1 MMVASVVLPAA
12 LFAVASWVSHR
23 DTHAVADERLDRSL
37 DILHEHALKVFQTVE
52 RVFAEVEE
60 VLRGMSDDEIRVND
74 RRLNARFKQITD
86 ALPQLQGIAV
96 IDRSGR
102 ALVSSN
108 AVPTPRHDLSDRSYF
123 TAHLD
128 GDAGTY
134 VSEVLSPRLP
144 GLGTYFFTLS
154 RRRPPIDSQFNG
166 VVSVA
171 VLPGY
176 FEQFYA
182 RIGRSAGSY
191 YAMVRDDGAF
201 LARYPVPTYRTEKLG
216 PQSGLR
222 RSLAQNPDRSIYSG
236 RAQTD
241 GVERRFGYRKLAGF
255 PIYALAGTEMSAIQ
269 AEWLGVARS
278 HLVFGLPATLL
289 LFAIIGL
296 TLKRTQR
303 LYAEAERREIAESAL
318 RQSQRLEALGQLTG
332 GVAHDFNNLLMVVS
346 GSAQRLRR
354 DLTDDK
360 HTRLLDMIASATQR
374 GESLTRQLLTYAR
387 RQMLTPVVVDLTQQ
401 LPKMKDML
409 VRSLRGDIEVRVVV
423 PEVPCRVLID
433 IGELEIAVLNLAV
446 NARDAMP
453 SGGVL
458 TLRVKPVTLKGEAVA
473 DGLSGDFAALR
484 VADNGEGIPPDVLAR
499 VFEPFFTT
507 KEVGK
512 GTGLGLSQVY
522 GFAKQSGGTATVT
535 SQVGRGTTITL
546 YLPQTEEALPEVL
559 LAPEPPVVT
568 RKSGS
573 VLVVEDNA
581 EVAEVCAG
589 YFDQIGYR
597 VEVASTSHAALDLL
611 QAGAAVDL
619 VFSDILMPGGMNGV
633 DLAYAIRQQYPHLP
647 VLLSTGYSSSAQ
659 HALRQGF
666 VVLQKPYGLAQLE
679 KALAELFARAE
690 PGERQEGKVRRAQMR
705 SGVAAGH

>member
-1 MMVASVVLPAA
+1 MMVAAVILPAA
-12 LFAVASWVSHR
+12 LFAVASWLSYR
-23 DTHAVADERLDRSL
+23 DINTVADERIDRSL

-52 RVFAEVEE
+52 RVIAEVEE
-60 VLRGMSDDEIRVND
+60 VLRGMSDDEIRAND
-74 RRLNARFKQITD
+74 RRLHARFKQITE

-96 IDRSGR
+96 IDRTGR

-123 TAHLD
+123 RAHLE
-128 GDAGTY
+128 GDIGTY

-144 GLGTYFFTLS
+144 GMGTYFFTLS
-154 RRRPPIDSQFNG
+154 RRRSLAGGEFNG

-171 VLPGY
+171 VLPAY

-191 YAMVRDDGAF
+191 YAMVRDNGAF
-201 LARYPVPTYRTEKLG
+201 LARYPAQTDRTERLTS
-216 PQSGLR
+216 QSGLF
-222 RSLAQNPDRSIYSG
+222 RSIAQNPERSIYSA
-236 RAQTD
+236 RSQTD
-241 GVERRFGYRKLAGF
+241 NIERRFGYRKLAGF
-255 PIYALAGTEMSAIQ
+255 PIYALAGTESSAIQ

-278 HLVFGLPATLL
+278 YLVFGLPATLF
-289 LFAIIGL
+289 LFAILGL
-296 TLKRTQR
+296 ALKRTQR
-303 LYAEAERREIAESAL
+303 LYAEAERREVAESAL

-346 GSAQRLRR
+346 GSVQRLRR
-354 DLTDDK
+354 DLTGEK

-374 GESLTRQLLTYAR
+374 GEGLTRQLLTYAR

-401 LPKMKDML
+401 LPTMKDML

-423 PEVPCRVLID
+423 PEVPCRVLVD
-433 IGELEIAVLNLAV
+433 VGELEIAVLNLAV

-453 SGGVL
+453 GGGVL
-458 TLRVKPVTLKGEAVA
+458 TLRVKPVALKGEAVA

-484 VADNGEGIPPDVLAR
+484 VADNGNGIPPDVLSR

-507 KEVGK
+507 KDIGK

-546 YLPQTEEALPEVL
+546 YLPQTEEALPEVVP
-559 LAPEPPVVT
+559 APEPAVAT
-568 RKSGS
+568 RRSGA
-573 VLVVEDNA
+573 VLIVEDNA
-581 EVAEVCAG
+581 EVAEVCAS
-589 YFDQIGYR
+589 YFDQLGYR
-597 VEVASTSHAALDLL
+597 VELVATSQAALDRL
-611 QAGAAVDL
+611 QAGVTVDL

-633 DLAYAIRQQYPHLP
+633 DLAYAIRQQYPYLP

-679 KALAELFARAE
+679 KALAELFAHAE
-690 PGERQEGKVRRAQMR
+690 PGERRDGKVHRAQMR
-705 SGVAAGH
+705 SATSK